1 MRRYIVIVVLAVVFA
16 STVAVRAQLVV
27 HDSANTLRNGIT
39 AAIKELLV
47 TTQVEQHSQLR
58 RMAHRLSRFTN
69 LDKYA
74 LPEVPRWRTHDFE
87 NPEAFLYARAYHAAL
102 NYGDGSGGAYL
113 GVSHPVLH
121 NVTIPSRVAGDARRA
136 FIARLATI
144 DAADAVAIATTHD
157 TGQLR
162 FNGRQE
168 LRAIDVLERH
178 VIDPSDEQSA
188 TAVLG
193 KISGA
198 VLIGARQRQAR
209 TQLLTGVVEQLVI
222 DSKRA
227 RDAEAAAMNMQI
239 VALRDR
245 RAANEA
251 FVAGTGDALRTWR
264 QQ

>member
-1 MRRYIVIVVLAVVFA
+1 MRRLVIILAVVLA
-16 STVAVRAQLVV
+16 STVALRAQLVV
-27 HDSANTLRNGIT
+27 HDSANTIRNGIT

-74 LPEVPRWRTHDFE
+74 QPEVPRWRTHDFE

-102 NYGDGSGGAYL
+102 NYGDGGGGAYL
-113 GVSHPVLH
+113 AISHPVLPGA
-121 NVTIPSRVAGDARRA
+121 TIPGGITSAARRA
-136 FIARLATI
+136 FVARLATI
-144 DAADAVAIATTHD
+144 DAADAVAIAATHD
-157 TGQLR
+157 TGQVR

-168 LRAIDVLERH
+168 LRAIDALERH
-178 VIDPSDEQSA
+178 VTDPSDEQSA
-188 TAVLG
+188 TAVLD

-209 TQLLTGVVEQLVI
+209 TQLLTGVVEQLLI

-227 RDAEAAAMNMQI
+227 RDAEAAAMNMQL

-245 RAANEA
+245 RGANEA
-251 FVAGTGDALRTWR
+251 FVSGTGDALRTWR
-264 QQ
+264 QR